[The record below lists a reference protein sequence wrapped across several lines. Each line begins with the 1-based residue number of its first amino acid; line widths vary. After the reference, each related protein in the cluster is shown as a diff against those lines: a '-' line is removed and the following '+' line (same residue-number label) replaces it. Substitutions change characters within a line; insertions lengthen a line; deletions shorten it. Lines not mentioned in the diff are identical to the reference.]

1 MTFKPLKT
9 AIAAGL
15 ALGALTGVA
24 MAKGPASKQVDVI
37 IDQTQ
42 ILNLKY
48 PAGSLIVGNPDVAG
62 VAIHDDRTLLLT
74 GRSFGSTN
82 LIVLDAI
89 GRIIYESQI
98 SVGEDTRGNSMTIA
112 RGLETET
119 YSCTG
124 KCRVAKTAISE

>member
-24 MAKGPASKQVDVI
+24 MAKGPASKKVDVI

>member
-1 MTFKPLKT
+1 MTFTPIKS
-9 AIAAGL
+9 AIIACL
-15 ALGALTGVA
+15 ALGAMSGAA
-24 MAKGPASKQVDVI
+24 MAKGPSPKQVNVI

-62 VAIHDDRTLLLT
+62 VAVHDDRTLLLT
-74 GRSFGSTN
+74 GRAFGSTN

-89 GRIIYESQI
+89 GRIIFESQI
-98 SVGEDTRGNSMTIA
+98 SVGENVEGNSLTIA

-124 KCRVAKTAISE
+124 KCRVAKTDITD